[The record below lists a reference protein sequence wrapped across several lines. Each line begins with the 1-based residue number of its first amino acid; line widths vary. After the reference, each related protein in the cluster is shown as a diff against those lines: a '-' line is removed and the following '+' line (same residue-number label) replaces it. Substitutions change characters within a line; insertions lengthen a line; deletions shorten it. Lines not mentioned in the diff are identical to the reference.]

1 MADTWLPRFLE
12 AIQAERDAARNT
24 VLSYARDLADFRA
37 FLRARGRD
45 FAGAGRADIEA
56 YLVDQA
62 DRGMAQATRAR
73 RLSAIRQLY
82 RFAFLEGW
90 RSDDPAALIKG
101 PKRHRTL
108 PGSLGEAEV
117 DRLLAAAETRAR
129 SEAERRRDVCL
140 MQLLY
145 ATGLR
150 VSELVSLPVAAV
162 RGDPRMI
169 LIRGKGGRERMVPL
183 SPPAREALAA
193 WLRARDDAEAAAV
206 RAGRPRSP
214 FLFPA
219 RGRLGHM
226 TRERFF
232 LLVKDLAR
240 GAGLDPAAISPH
252 TLRHAFA
259 THLLAHG
266 ADLRVIQTLLGHA
279 SIATT
284 EIYTHVI
291 EARLRELV
299 LEKHPLAHAAPTR
312 SADPASETR
321 KFSTNKFSYIND
333 LLHVSTLKS
342 GLRRSPRLEEPAED
356 AAHQGLP
363 LAGAELLDDGAREV
377 GPERALGAAAR
388 AERAGS

>member
-1 MADTWLPRFLE
+1 MSDVRWLERFLE

-24 VLSYARDLADFRA
+24 TLSYARDLTDFSG
-37 FLRARGRD
+37 FLA
-45 FAGAGRADIEA
+45 AGGLDLSTAGRADIEA

-62 DRGMAQATRAR
+62 DRGMADATRAR

-90 RSDDPAALIKG
+90 REDDPAALIRG
-101 PKRHRTL
+101 PKRRRSL
-108 PGSLGEAEV
+108 PASLAEPEV
-117 DRLLAAAETRAR
+117 DLLLDAATRMGRTDADRL
-129 SEAERRRDVCL
+129 RDTCL

-150 VSELVSLPVAAV
+150 VSELVSLPLSAA

-169 LIRGKGGRERMVPL
+169 LVRGKGGRERMVPL
-183 SPPAREALAA
+183 SPPARAALAA
-193 WLRARDDAEAAAV
+193 WLACLDARAEGARL
-206 RAGRPRSP
+206 RSG
-214 FLFPA
+214 FLFPS
-219 RGRLGHM
+219 RSRRGHM

-240 GAGLDPAAISPH
+240 FAGLDATRISPH

-291 EARLRELV
+291 EARLKELV
-299 LEKHPLAHAAPTR
+299 LEKHPLASPDAPPAPPLE
-312 SADPASETR
+312 ADQ
-321 KFSTNKFSYIND
+321 
-333 LLHVSTLKS
+333 L
-342 GLRRSPRLEEPAED
+342 
-356 AAHQGLP
+356 
-363 LAGAELLDDGAREV
+363 
-377 GPERALGAAAR
+377 
-388 AERAGS
+388 

>member
-1 MADTWLPRFLE
+1 MTADARTWLPRYLE

-24 VLSYARDLADFRA
+24 LLSYARDLTDFA
-37 FLRARGRD
+37 EFLARRGLD
-45 FAGAGRADIEA
+45 YAGAGRADIEA
-56 YLVDQA
+56 YLVDQD

-90 RSDDPAALIKG
+90 RDDDPAALIRG
-101 PKRHRTL
+101 PARRRAL
-108 PGSLGEAEV
+108 PASLAEAEV
-117 DRLLAAAETRAR
+117 DRLLDAATRLGR
-129 SEAERRRDVCL
+129 TEAERLRDTCQ
-140 MQLLY
+140 MQVLY

-150 VSELVSLPVAAV
+150 VSELVSLPLAAV

-183 SPPAREALAA
+183 SPPARAALAA
-193 WLRARDDAEAAAV
+193 WIAHLDAGQPEG
-206 RAGRPRSP
+206 RPRPRSP

-219 RGRLGHM
+219 RGKRGHM

-232 LLVKDLAR
+232 LRVKELAR
-240 GAGLDPAAISPH
+240 FAGLDADKVSPH

-284 EIYTHVI
+284 EIYTHVLDS
-291 EARLRELV
+291 RLKELV
-299 LEKHPLAHAAPTR
+299 LEKHPLAAP
-312 SADPASETR
+312 
-321 KFSTNKFSYIND
+321 
-333 LLHVSTLKS
+333 
-342 GLRRSPRLEEPAED
+342 D
-356 AAHQGLP
+356 AAALE
-363 LAGAELLDDGAREV
+363 ADG
-377 GPERALGAAAR
+377 G
-388 AERAGS
+388 

>member
-1 MADTWLPRFLE
+1 MAGTETWLPRYLE
-12 AIQAERDAARNT
+12 AIQAERDASRNT
-24 VLSYARDLADFRA
+24 LLSYARDLTDFADF
-37 FLRARGRD
+37 LKARGQD
-45 FAGAGRADIEA
+45 YATAGRAEIEG

-90 RSDDPAALIKG
+90 RPDDPAALIKG
-101 PKRHRTL
+101 PKRQRPL
-108 PGSLGEAEV
+108 PGALSEEAV
-117 DRLLAAAETRAR
+117 DRLLEAATTMGRT
-129 SEAERRRDVCL
+129 EAERLRDTCL
-140 MQLLY
+140 MQILY

-150 VSELVSLPVAAV
+150 VSELVSLPIAGV

-183 SPPAREALAA
+183 SPPAREALTAWIAHLDRENDARPGGGAA
-193 WLRARDDAEAAAV
+193 
-206 RAGRPRSP
+206 RPRSP
-214 FLFPA
+214 SLFPA
-219 RGRLGHM
+219 RGKRGHM

-240 GAGLDPAAISPH
+240 VAGLDAAKISPH

-284 EIYTHVI
+284 EIYTHVLD
-291 EARLRELV
+291 ERLKALV
-299 LEKHPLAHAAPTR
+299 LEKHPLA
-312 SADPASETR
+312 
-321 KFSTNKFSYIND
+321 
-333 LLHVSTLKS
+333 
-342 GLRRSPRLEEPAED
+342 EPATTLE
-356 AAHQGLP
+356 
-363 LAGAELLDDGAREV
+363 AGA
-377 GPERALGAAAR
+377 
-388 AERAGS
+388 S

>member
-1 MADTWLPRFLE
+1 MSDTRWLERFLE

-24 VLSYARDLADFRA
+24 TLSYARDLTDFSA
-37 FLRARGRD
+37 FL
-45 FAGAGRADIEA
+45 AGHGLDLSTAGRPDIEA

-62 DRGMAQATRAR
+62 DRGMADATRAR

-90 RSDDPAALIKG
+90 REDDPAALIRG
-101 PKRHRTL
+101 PKRRRAL
-108 PGSLGEAEV
+108 PASLAETEV
-117 DRLLAAAETRAR
+117 DRLLDAATTFGR
-129 SEAERRRDVCL
+129 SDADRLRDTCL

-150 VSELVSLPVAAV
+150 VSELVSLPLSSA

-169 LIRGKGGRERMVPL
+169 LVRGKGGRERMVPL

-193 WLRARDDAEAAAV
+193 WLSHLDARAEGSRAR
-206 RAGRPRSP
+206 SP
-214 FLFPA
+214 YLFPS
-219 RGRLGHM
+219 RSRRGHM

-240 GAGLDPAAISPH
+240 FAGLDATRISPH

-291 EARLRELV
+291 EARLKELV
-299 LEKHPLAHAAPTR
+299 LEKHPLANPAPPLE
-312 SADPASETR
+312 ADQ
-321 KFSTNKFSYIND
+321 
-333 LLHVSTLKS
+333 H
-342 GLRRSPRLEEPAED
+342 
-356 AAHQGLP
+356 
-363 LAGAELLDDGAREV
+363 
-377 GPERALGAAAR
+377 
-388 AERAGS
+388 

>member
-1 MADTWLPRFLE
+1 MTAAATWLERYLE

-24 VLSYARDLADFRA
+24 LLSYARDLNDFAA
-37 FLRARGRD
+37 FLRVRGKD
-45 FAGAGRADIEA
+45 YADAARADIEA

-62 DRGMAQATRAR
+62 DRGMAETTRAR

-101 PKRHRTL
+101 PKRRRTL
-108 PGSLGEAEV
+108 PGALSEAEV
-117 DRLLAAAETRAR
+117 DRLLDAAGQRGRT
-129 SEAERRRDVCL
+129 EADRHRDTCL

-150 VSELVSLPVAAV
+150 VSELVSLPLAAV

-183 SPPAREALAA
+183 SPPARQALAA
-193 WLRARDDAEAAAV
+193 WLAHLDRDAERV
-206 RAGRPRSP
+206 RPRSP
-214 FLFPA
+214 HLFPA
-219 RGRLGHM
+219 RGRRGHM

-240 GAGLDPAAISPH
+240 HAGLDAAAVSPH

-259 THLLAHG
+259 THLLANG

-284 EIYTHVI
+284 EIYTHVL
-291 EARLRELV
+291 ETRLRDLV
-299 LEKHPLAHAAPTR
+299 LEKHPLA
-312 SADPASETR
+312 S
-321 KFSTNKFSYIND
+321 
-333 LLHVSTLKS
+333 
-342 GLRRSPRLEEPAED
+342 RSPELEAD
-356 AAHQGLP
+356 AP
-363 LAGAELLDDGAREV
+363 
-377 GPERALGAAAR
+377 
-388 AERAGS
+388 